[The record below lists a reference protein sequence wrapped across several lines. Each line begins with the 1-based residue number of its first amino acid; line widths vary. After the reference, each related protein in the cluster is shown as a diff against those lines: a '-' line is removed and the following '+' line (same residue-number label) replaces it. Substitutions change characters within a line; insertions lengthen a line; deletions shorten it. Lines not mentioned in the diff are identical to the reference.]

1 MPRGTRIW
9 TPDAEISWSE
19 VWLLPCVYEPSGSEM
34 ISLGV
39 RRHFPSLHFKENKAI
54 IFVLFCFSLVW
65 IFYCGGGNI
74 FNSSLSSYSSFSS
87 SSTESYIIV
96 HADVEVVIM
105 VVINLPSAGISDVP
119 TQKA

>member
-1 MPRGTRIW
+1 MHRGARTW
-9 TPDAEISWSE
+9 TPGAEISWSE
-19 VWLLPCVYEPSGSEM
+19 VWLLPCVYGPSGSEM

-39 RRHFPSLHFKENKAI
+39 RRHFLSLHFKENKTI
-54 IFVLFCFSLVW
+54 IFDFCFLLVW
-65 IFYCGGGNI
+65 IFYSGGGNI

-105 VVINLPSAGISDVP
+105 VVNNLPSAGISDVP
-119 TQKA
+119 TQNA

>member
-1 MPRGTRIW
+1 MPRGARTW
-9 TPDAEISWSE
+9 TPGAEIRWSE
-19 VWLLPCVYEPSGSEM
+19 VWLLPWVYGLSGSEM

-39 RRHFPSLHFKENKAI
+39 RRHFLSLHFKENTTI
-54 IFVLFCFSLVW
+54 IFVFCFSLVW

-74 FNSSLSSYSSFSS
+74 FNSSLSSYSSFS

-119 TQKA
+119 TQNA